1 MIYINLLPIEDIRKR
16 ARAYRQLLVFAL
28 GFLCLLLVLG
38 GVGAYQATTA
48 AQLNADLSRLQNEKQ
63 KYNNILNQIRK
74 FEQDKALTEKKIA
87 VIKELKKSSALTV
100 HILDE
105 VARLTPTKRLW
116 LKSLSQSGN
125 SLQLTGM
132 ALDNRTIAE
141 YMEALK
147 TSPYINEVSLENSIL
162 AKYAGR
168 DLKSFAISC
177 LISVPDKTS
186 GATDKISAT
195 KQ

>member
-1 MIYINLLPIEDIRKR
+1 MIYINLLPIEEIKERT
-16 ARAYRQLLVFAL
+16 RAYHQLLVFAV
-28 GFLCLLLVLG
+28 GFLCLLLILG
-38 GVGAYQATTA
+38 GVGVFQATTA
-48 AQLNADLSRLQNEKQ
+48 SQLHADLAHLQNEKRQ
-63 KYNNILNQIRK
+63 YTKTLNQIKK

-105 VARLTPTKRLW
+105 VARLTPTKRVW
-116 LKSLSQSGN
+116 LKSLAQTGDK
-125 SLQLTGM
+125 LQLTGM

-141 YMEALK
+141 YMDDLK
-147 TSPYINEVSLENSIL
+147 TSPYINEVSLENSTL

-186 GATDKISAT
+186 GKTDKISAT

>member
-1 MIYINLLPIEDIRKR
+1 MIYINLLPIKEIRER
-16 ARAYRQLLVFAL
+16 ERAYHQLLAFAV

-38 GVGAYQATTA
+38 GVGVFQATTA
-48 AQLNADLSRLQNEKQ
+48 AQLNADLSRLQNEKH
-63 KYNNILNQIRK
+63 KYTRILNQIKK
-74 FEQDKALTEKKIA
+74 FEQDRALTEKKIA
-87 VIKELKKSSALTV
+87 VIEELKKSSALTV

-116 LKSLSQSGN
+116 LKSLAQTGN
-125 SLQLTGM
+125 KLQLTGM
-132 ALDNRTIAE
+132 ALDNRTIAQ
-141 YMEALK
+141 YMDDLK
-147 TSPYINEVSLENSIL
+147 TSPYINEVSLQNSTL

-177 LISVPDKTS
+177 LVSVPDKTP
-186 GATDKISAT
+186 GKTDKISAT

>member
-1 MIYINLLPIEDIRKR
+1 MIYINLLPIEEIKER
-16 ARAYRQLLVFAL
+16 ARAYHQLLVFAL

-38 GVGAYQATTA
+38 GVGVYQATTA
-48 AQLNADLSRLQNEKQ
+48 AQLNADLSRLQNAKHQ
-63 KYNNILNQIRK
+63 YTKILDQIKK
-74 FEQDKALTEKKIA
+74 FEQDRVLTEKKIA
-87 VIKELKKSSALTV
+87 VIKELKKTSALTV

-116 LKSLSQSGN
+116 LKSLSQTGN

-132 ALDNRTIAE
+132 ALDNRTIAK
-141 YMEALK
+141 YMDNLK
-147 TSPYINEVSLENSIL
+147 TSPYINEVSLKNSTL

-168 DLKSFAISC
+168 NLKSFAISC

-186 GATDKISAT
+186 GTTGNISAT

>member
-1 MIYINLLPIEDIRKR
+1 MIYINLLPIEEIKER
-16 ARAYRQLLVFAL
+16 ARAYRQLRLFSL
-28 GFLCLLLVLG
+28 GFLCLLLILG
-38 GVGAYQATTA
+38 GVGVFQATTA
-48 AQLNADLSRLQNEKQ
+48 SQLNADLSRLQNEKHQ
-63 KYNNILNQIRK
+63 YTKILDQIKK
-74 FEQDKALTEKKIA
+74 FEQDRALTEKKIA

-105 VARLTPTKRLW
+105 VARLTPTKRVW
-116 LKSLSQSGN
+116 LKSLSQAGN
-125 SLQLTGM
+125 NLQLTGM

-141 YMEALK
+141 YMDDLK
-147 TSPYINEVSLENSIL
+147 SSPYINEVSLENSTL

-177 LISVPDKTS
+177 LISVPDKIS
-186 GATDKISAT
+186 GAADKTSAT

>member
-1 MIYINLLPIEDIRKR
+1 MIYINLLPIEEIKER
-16 ARAYRQLLVFAL
+16 ARAYHQLLVFSL

-38 GVGAYQATTA
+38 VVGVYQATTA
-48 AQLNADLSRLQNEKQ
+48 SQLNADLSRLQNEKRQ
-63 KYNNILNQIRK
+63 YTKILDHIKK
-74 FEQDKALTEKKIA
+74 FEQDRALTEKKIA

-105 VARLTPTKRLW
+105 VARLTPTKRVW
-116 LKSLSQSGN
+116 LKSLSQAGN
-125 SLQLTGM
+125 KLQLTGM

-141 YMEALK
+141 YMDDLK
-147 TSPYINEVSLENSIL
+147 TSPYINEVSLENSTL

-186 GATDKISAT
+186 GSTDKTSAT

>member
-1 MIYINLLPIEDIRKR
+1 MIYINLLPIEEIKER
-16 ARAYRQLLVFAL
+16 ARAYHQLLLFSL
-28 GFLCLLLVLG
+28 GFLCLLLILG
-38 GVGAYQATTA
+38 GVGVFQATTA
-48 AQLNADLSRLQNEKQ
+48 SQLNVDLSRLQNEKHQ
-63 KYNNILNQIRK
+63 YTKILDQIKK
-74 FEQDKALTEKKIA
+74 FEQDRSLTEKKIA

-105 VARLTPTKRLW
+105 VAKLTPTKRLW
-116 LKSLSQSGN
+116 LKSLSQAGN

-132 ALDNRTIAE
+132 ALDNRTIAQ
-141 YMEALK
+141 YMDNLK
-147 TSPYINEVSLENSIL
+147 TSPYINGVSLKNSTL

-177 LISVPDKTS
+177 LISMPDKIS
-186 GATDKISAT
+186 GTTNKISAT

>member
-16 ARAYRQLLVFAL
+16 ARAYHQLLVFAL
-28 GFLCLLLVLG
+28 GFLCLLLILG
-38 GVGAYQATTA
+38 GVGVYQATTA
-48 AQLNADLSRLQNEKQ
+48 AQMNVDLAHLQNEKQ
-63 KYNNILNQIRK
+63 TYNKILDQIKK

-87 VIKELKKSSALTV
+87 VIKQLKKSSALTV

-132 ALDNRTIAE
+132 ALDNRTIAQ
-141 YMEALK
+141 YMENLK
-147 TSPYINEVSLENSIL
+147 TSPYINEVSLENSTM

-168 DLKSFAISC
+168 NLKSFAISC
-177 LISVPDKTS
+177 MISVPDKTS
-186 GATDKISAT
+186 GATGKISAT

>member
-1 MIYINLLPIEDIRKR
+1 MN
-16 ARAYRQLLVFAL
+16 V
-28 GFLCLLLVLG
+28 
-38 GVGAYQATTA
+38 
-48 AQLNADLSRLQNEKQ
+48 DLAHLQNEKQ
-63 KYNNILNQIRK
+63 TYNKILDQIKK

-87 VIKELKKSSALTV
+87 VIKQLKKSSALTV

-132 ALDNRTIAE
+132 ALDNRTIAQ
-141 YMEALK
+141 YMENLK
-147 TSPYINEVSLENSIL
+147 TSPYINEVSLENSTM

-168 DLKSFAISC
+168 NLKSFAISC
-177 LISVPDKTS
+177 MISVPDKTS
-186 GATDKISAT
+186 GATGKISAT

>member
-1 MIYINLLPIEDIRKR
+1 MVYINLLPIEEIKER
-16 ARAYRQLLVFAL
+16 AQAYHQLYVFAI

-38 GVGAYQATTA
+38 GIGVFQATTA
-48 AQLNADLSRLQNEKQ
+48 TQLNVDLSRLQNEKH
-63 KYNNILNQIRK
+63 KYTKILDQIK
-74 FEQDKALTEKKIA
+74 KLKQDKVIIEKKIA
-87 VIKELKKSSALTV
+87 VIKKLKKSSALTV

-125 SLQLTGM
+125 NLQLTGM
-132 ALDNRTIAE
+132 ALDNRTIAQ
-141 YMEALK
+141 YMDNLK
-147 TSPYINEVSLENSIL
+147 TSPYINDVNLQNSTL

-177 LISVPDKTS
+177 LISVPE
-186 GATDKISAT
+186 KISET

>member
-1 MIYINLLPIEDIRKR
+1 MVYINLLPIKEIKER
-16 ARAYRQLLVFAL
+16 AQAYHQLSVFAI

-38 GVGAYQATTA
+38 GVGVFQATTA
-48 AQLNADLSRLQNEKQ
+48 ARLNADLSRLQNEKH
-63 KYNNILNQIRK
+63 KYTKILDQIKK
-74 FEQDKALTEKKIA
+74 FEQDKAIIEKKIA

-105 VARLTPTKRLW
+105 VAKLTPTKRLW
-116 LKSLSQSGN
+116 LKSLAQTGN

-132 ALDNRTIAE
+132 ALDNRTIAK
-141 YMEALK
+141 YMDDLK
-147 TSPYINEVSLENSIL
+147 TSPYINDVSLKNSTL
-162 AKYAGR
+162 AKYADR

-177 LISVPDKTS
+177 LISVPEKTS
-186 GATDKISAT
+186 ET